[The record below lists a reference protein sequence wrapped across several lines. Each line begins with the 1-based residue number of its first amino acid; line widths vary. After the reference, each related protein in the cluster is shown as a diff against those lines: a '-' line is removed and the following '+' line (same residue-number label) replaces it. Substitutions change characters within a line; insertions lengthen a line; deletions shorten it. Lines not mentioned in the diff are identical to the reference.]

1 MGMASAAVRPV
12 EMGHRGRR
20 GDGRLVLSGWG
31 PSVEPR
37 TGCAVRPGVTQ
48 TVRDRIARGSTTVS
62 PRLAAVRAMVTLRP
76 MVRRVIW
83 MFVASGL
90 LTASACART
99 RPYQRE
105 DLARK
110 EMAPDPDPD
119 EAALQQHLYG
129 TREGAVGG
137 SGGGGGGCGCN

>member
-1 MGMASAAVRPV
+1 
-12 EMGHRGRR
+12 
-20 GDGRLVLSGWG
+20 
-31 PSVEPR
+31 
-37 TGCAVRPGVTQ
+37 
-48 TVRDRIARGSTTVS
+48 
-62 PRLAAVRAMVTLRP
+62 MVTLCP
-76 MVRRVIW
+76 MRRAIGIL
-83 MFVASGL
+83 VASGL
-90 LTASACART
+90 LFASACART

-105 DLARK
+105 DLARP